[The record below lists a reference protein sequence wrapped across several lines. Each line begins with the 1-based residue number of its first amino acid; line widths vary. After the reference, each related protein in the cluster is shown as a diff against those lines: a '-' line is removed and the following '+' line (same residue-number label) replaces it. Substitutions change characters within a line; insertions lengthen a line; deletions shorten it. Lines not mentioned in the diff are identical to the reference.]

1 MNDEYQY
8 LQSKNKDLEKEYK
21 DLQLKYQD
29 IENKYEHLRHEYTE
43 NVIVQSMNDMKQKY
57 EQLQK
62 STVPLY
68 KYQLINEKYKTF
80 VKNFSGCVVLTEHI
94 IKVLRRDRLNNKVE
108 SELITLKEILED
120 TLSTNER

>member
-1 MNDEYQY
+1 MNKGDNYQD
-8 LQSKNKDLEKEYK
+8 LENKYSDLEKKYN
-21 DLQLKYQD
+21 DLEKNHEQLK
-29 IENKYEHLRHEYTE
+29 HEYTE

-94 IKVLRRDRLNNKVE
+94 IKVLRRDRLNSKAE

-120 TLSTNER
+120 TLSTS